1 MASREWSIEKALDKM
16 MTDWEGLTFE
26 LGPWKETGTFILK
39 GGPVD
44 EAQGL
49 LDDHIV
55 KSQAMTASPFAKPF
69 MERLSPWERKLVRF
83 QVRGRGAGPWAGKG
97 KGLGK
102 RYMI

>member
-1 MASREWSIEKALDKM
+1 MMA
-16 MTDWEGLTFE
+16 DWDGLMFE

-55 KSQAMTASPFAKPF
+55 KSQ
-69 MERLSPWERKLVRF
+69 V
-83 QVRGRGAGPWAGKG
+83 
-97 KGLGK
+97 
-102 RYMI
+102 